1 MKQIT
6 KIAKLQNENRE
17 IFNELKSVSQQI
29 KSNDK
34 TVEIEERFRKG
45 ETNLSNEE
53 GYEWLKD
60 VDARISFADIS
71 YDENIKLR
79 ALKKRLIKKSQKN
92 LAKIAK
98 LNSQNVR

>member
-45 ETNLSNEE
+45 ETNLANEE
-53 GYEWLKD
+53 GYWWLRD
-60 VDARISFADIS
+60 IDARISFEDIS
-71 YDENIKLR
+71 YDKNKKFR

-98 LNSQNVR
+98 LNSQNAR